1 MSSAVR
7 KAAALVSNLDR
18 LRLAYAALVTTQVLL
33 LGLYELHRLPRSVAL
48 TGGLATSL
56 CGPSLSLRISLH
68 VFHHPRRSRYLDLG
82 SVALSYLVT
91 CLSFAVIY
99 ALIFDRDAHA
109 FNLPASTPG
118 LGLGGAIYFSV
129 ITITTTGYG
138 DISPASGLA
147 RAAVCWEVIVGLMYQ
162 VFVFSLVASLIRSPY
177 ASEARV
183 PSAVG
188 TRAEVSTS

>member
-1 MSSAVR
+1 MTSAVR
-7 KAAALVSNLDR
+7 RAAVRRAAVLVSNLDR
-18 LRLAYAALVTTQVLL
+18 LRIAYAAVVTTQVLL
-33 LGLYELHRLPRSVAL
+33 LGLYELHHLPRSVAFA
-48 TGGLATSL
+48 GGLATSL

-68 VFHHPRRSRYLDLG
+68 VFRHPHRSRYIDLG

-109 FNLPASTPG
+109 FNLPARMPG
-118 LGLGGAIYFSV
+118 LDLGGAIYFSI

-147 RAAVCWEVIVGLMYQ
+147 RAAVCWEVLVGLMYQ
-162 VFVFSLVASLIRSPY
+162 VFVFSLVASLVRGP
-177 ASEARV
+177 AAR
-183 PSAVG
+183 PG
-188 TRAEVSTS
+188 EGGGPG

>member
-1 MSSAVR
+1 MGGGRASAAVTSAVR
-7 KAAALVSNLDR
+7 RAAALVSNLDR
-18 LRLAYAALVTTQVLL
+18 LRIAYAAVVTTQVLL
-33 LGLYELHRLPRSVAL
+33 LGLYELHHLPRSVAL

-68 VFHHPRRSRYLDLG
+68 VFRHPRRSRYLDLG

-118 LGLGGAIYFSV
+118 LSLGGAIYFSV

-147 RAAVCWEVIVGLMYQ
+147 RAAVCWEVLVGLMYQ
-162 VFVFSLVASLIRSPY
+162 VFVFSLVASLIRSPP
-177 ASEARV
+177 A
-183 PSAVG
+183 PTG
-188 TRAEVSTS
+188 GDAEPR

>member
-1 MSSAVR
+1 MTFTVR
-7 KAAALVSNLDR
+7 RAAALVSNLDR
-18 LRLAYAALVTTQVLL
+18 LRIAYAAMVTTQVLL
-33 LGLYELHRLPRSVAL
+33 LGLYELHRLPRSVAFA
-48 TGGLATSL
+48 GGLATSL

-68 VFHHPRRSRYLDLG
+68 VFRHPRRSRYLDLG

-118 LGLGGAIYFSV
+118 LDLGGAIYFSV

-147 RAAVCWEVIVGLMYQ
+147 RAAVCWEVLVGLMYQ
-162 VFVFSLVASLIRSPY
+162 IFVFSLVASLIRKS
-177 ASEARV
+177 
-183 PSAVG
+183 
-188 TRAEVSTS
+188 STHAAGGDEPG